1 MSVLQ
6 ARQAGV
12 CLHLTSL
19 PGPHGIGELGRAA
32 YGFIDAMEEMGLGV
46 WQFLPLAP
54 TGYADSPYQPLSVY
68 AGNPL
73 LIDLELLEEDG
84 LVTAD
89 EIGVLGRL
97 PVGTI
102 DFDRLIPL
110 KSQILARAGERFA
123 QVASAAMRAARD
135 DFVAAHD
142 LAWLHDFALF
152 EVLRIMHQQRAWHEW
167 DRAFTLR
174 DPAAMTKL
182 EEAARAQIEAI
193 KSIQFLFFEQWSRLK
208 AYAVEKGIELM
219 GDMPIFV
226 AMDSADAWARRELLC
241 LDSEGMP
248 TARAGVPPDYFSA
261 DGQLWGNPLYRWER
275 HEADGFAWWI
285 ARIRHL
291 TGLVDL
297 VRVDHFRG
305 FEAYWAVPADAM
317 TAREGEWRPGPGA
330 ALFGALS
337 AELGELPIVAE
348 DLGVITPAVE
358 DLRDRFG
365 FPGMKVLQFMAGEAN
380 FEPDAIPENCVCYTG
395 THDNDTTVGWFFGGP
410 GDVRTPEEVEHM
422 QGNVL
427 KATGG
432 APESIHADLTRLA
445 FSTRARLAIAPMQD
459 YLGLGSSA
467 RLNTPG
473 TTSNNWRWRLTDDQI
488 SPRLCASVA
497 DLVTSTGRAR
507 AAA

>member
-6 ARQAGV
+6 DRKAGV

-19 PGPHGIGELGRAA
+19 PGTHGIGELGRAA
-32 YGFIDAMEEMGLGV
+32 YRFIDAMAVMGLGV

-73 LIDLELLEEDG
+73 LIDLDLLKEDG
-84 LVTAD
+84 LVTAE
-89 EIGVLGRL
+89 EIGVLDDL
-97 PVGTI
+97 PLGTV

-123 QVASAAMRAARD
+123 KVASSAMRAARD

-142 LAWLHDFALF
+142 STWLRDYALF
-152 EVLRIMHQQRAWHEW
+152 EVLRAMHQQRTWLEW
-167 DRAFTLR
+167 DRAFALR
-174 DPAAMTKL
+174 DPAAMAKL
-182 EEAARAQIEAI
+182 EEAARGQIESI
-193 KSIQFLFFEQWSRLK
+193 KSIQFLFFEQWSRLR
-208 AYAVEKGIELM
+208 AYAAEKRIRLM
-219 GDMPIFV
+219 GDVPIFV
-226 AMDSADAWARRELLC
+226 ALDSADAWARPELLY
-241 LDSEGMP
+241 LDANGMP
-248 TARAGVPPDYFSA
+248 TEVAGVPPDYFSA

-285 ARIRHL
+285 GRIRHM
-291 TGLVDL
+291 TGLADL

-305 FEAYWAVPADAM
+305 FEGYWSVPADAT
-317 TAREGEWRPGPGA
+317 TARDGEWRPGPGA
-330 ALFGALS
+330 ALFDALS
-337 AELGELPIVAE
+337 AELGELPIIAE

-358 DLRDRFG
+358 ALRDRFG
-365 FPGMKVLQFMAGEAN
+365 FPGMKVLHFMAGEAH
-380 FEPDAIPENCVCYTG
+380 FEPDSIPENCVCYTG

-410 GDVRTPEEVEHM
+410 GDVRTPEEVERV
-422 QGNVL
+422 QANVL

-432 APESIHADLTRLA
+432 TRQSVHADLTRLA

-459 YLGLGSSA
+459 FLGLGSSA

-473 TTSNNWRWRLTDDQI
+473 TTSDNWRWRLTDEQI
-488 SPRLCASVA
+488 TPRLWESVA
-497 DLVTSTGRAR
+497 DLVTSTDRTGAS
-507 AAA
+507 A